1 MSNNYQ
7 ELLEMWR
14 KEKKK
19 RQEAEGEVTIVKG
32 IGMNSPEMRAL
43 KARVK
48 ELESLNKSHQELNGK
63 LQTELTEIKED
74 NKKLS
79 QQINDLEKLRRP
91 F

>member
-1 MSNNYQ
+1 
-7 ELLEMWR
+7 
-14 KEKKK
+14 
-19 RQEAEGEVTIVKG
+19 
-32 IGMNSPEMRAL
+32 MNSPEMRAL